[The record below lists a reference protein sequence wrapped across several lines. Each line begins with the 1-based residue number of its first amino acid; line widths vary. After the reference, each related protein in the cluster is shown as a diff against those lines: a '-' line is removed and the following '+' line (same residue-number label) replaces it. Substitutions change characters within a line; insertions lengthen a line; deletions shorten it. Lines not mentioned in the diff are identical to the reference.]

1 MIFDKTK
8 VVPPE
13 YARVLDSNIKFHF
26 LDESGTVLHTIDDS
40 DFNIII
46 SNTQKIIIKKKRK
59 EATPGEVLFGSNS
72 SLLSAVYGGDDSED
86 DAWDDSTLMDNQRFK
101 SSAVCRSWVCMLTKR
116 IICSVRIWKNKF
128 APAAQTKPVSATRST
143 CWLLIP
149 RLLRATTTQVHHM

>member
-1 MIFDKTK
+1 MHVCWIQISSFTFWMKAEPFCTRLMIRTSTLLFPIHKNHHQ
-8 VVPPE
+8 E
-13 YARVLDSNIKFHF
+13 
-26 LDESGTVLHTIDDS
+26 
-40 DFNIII
+40 
-46 SNTQKIIIKKKRK
+46 KRK

-86 DAWDDSTLMDNQRFK
+86 DAWDDATLMDNQRFK
-101 SSAVCRSWVCMLTKR
+101 KLCRLPQLGVYVDEAHHLFGADLE
-116 IICSVRIWKNKF
+116 NKF